1 MANTNMME
9 REFGWDDVIENDGPA
24 WVLLPEGTYP
34 FTVTK
39 LERKRYPG
47 GEKLPPCW
55 KAELTIAVEGAEGTA
70 NIQHNLFLHSK
81 CEGLLCAFFTAIGD
95 RKHGQPLK
103 MDWDHV
109 VGKKGICKVG
119 IREWIDKNGSS
130 RQSNEIKEFL
140 DTNPQPGIQQTA
152 GQQAPVMTPSTVQTQ
167 STAPAGK
174 YW

>member
-9 REFGWDDVIENDGPA
+9 REFGWDDIIENDGPT

-34 FTVTK
+34 FTVTEF
-39 LERKRYPG
+39 ERKRHPG
-47 GEKLPPCW
+47 SAKLPPCW

-103 MDWDHV
+103 MGDLSGNVRRTGH
-109 VGKKGICKVG
+109 
-119 IREWIDKNGSS
+119 R
-130 RQSNEIKEFL
+130 RQYLPDRGRSWL
-140 DTNPQPGIQQTA
+140 DTA
-152 GQQAPVMTPSTVQTQ
+152 EKRRS
-167 STAPAGK
+167 
-174 YW
+174 

>member
-1 MANTNMME
+1 MANMIE
-9 REFGWDDVIENDGPA
+9 REFGWDDVIENDGPT

-34 FTVTK
+34 FTVTGM
-39 LERKRYPG
+39 ERKRHPG
-47 GEKLPPCW
+47 SAKLPPCW
-55 KAELTIAVEGAEGTA
+55 KAELTLAVEGAEGTA

-95 RKHGQPLK
+95 RQHGQPMK

-119 IREWIDKNGSS
+119 IREWIDKSGAS

-140 DTNPQPGIQQTA
+140 DMGPHT
-152 GQQAPVMTPSTVQTQ
+152 GQQPAGVAAPAVPTQ
-167 STAPAGK
+167 GTAPAGK